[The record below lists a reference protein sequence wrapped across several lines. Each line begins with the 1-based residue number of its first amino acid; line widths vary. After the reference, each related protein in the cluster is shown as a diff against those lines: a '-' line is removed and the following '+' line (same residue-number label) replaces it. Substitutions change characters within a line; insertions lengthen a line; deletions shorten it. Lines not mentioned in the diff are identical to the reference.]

1 MLQNNIIFAKMVTK
15 ILKQSPHSF
24 NELYMKLKHEFT
36 ETALNIE
43 LRTLMDIGA
52 IKFENDKYYK

>member
-1 MLQNNIIFAKMVTK
+1 MVTK